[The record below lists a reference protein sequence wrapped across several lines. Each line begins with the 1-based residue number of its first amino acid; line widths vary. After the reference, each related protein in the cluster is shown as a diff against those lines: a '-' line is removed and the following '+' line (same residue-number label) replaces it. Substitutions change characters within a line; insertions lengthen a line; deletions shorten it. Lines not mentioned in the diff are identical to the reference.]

1 MQSLIE
7 RFFSNHVA
15 GFRRD
20 LARFERR
27 LDADETPFNDQALAE
42 LARCITDSLDVCAQL
57 ERQLADEPELLKG
70 VQARYREAIW
80 QWFGKSWFIQ
90 RSFTKPRGYP
100 GDYELLNSIYDRA
113 PKAQGLGGYLDRY
126 ILDSTLGRAVVA
138 RLRAARQFLTKEVAA
153 RGGNA
158 RILNVACGPGREY
171 IDGFLEAEANDV
183 EITCIDNDTAALDFV
198 QTNVAPQMSP
208 QISINFQRYNALR
221 MVSGKTNVERFGR
234 SDIIYSVG
242 LCDYIPDDYLVP
254 MLRGWR
260 ESLAEGG
267 VVYVAFKDM
276 ELYDKA
282 VYQWLMDWYFYQ
294 RTYEDCRR
302 LFVEAGYDMDQMEV
316 TRSDMAVIVNFIG
329 RTKAGT
335 MVRFDGAQTITG
347 AHLVEAEDT
356 ESLPDSSEVSG
367 S

>member
-7 RFFSNHVA
+7 RFFSSHVA

-80 QWFGKSWFIQ
+80 PWFGKSWFIQ
-90 RSFTKPRGYP
+90 RSFSKPRGYP
-100 GDYELLNSIYDRA
+100 GDYELLNSIYDRM
-113 PKAQGLGGYLDRY
+113 PKSQGFGGYLDRY

-138 RLRAARQFLTKEVAA
+138 RLRAARQFLTREVAA

-171 IDGFLEAEANDV
+171 VDGFLDAEAGDV
-183 EITCIDNDTAALDFV
+183 EITCVDNDTASLDFV

-208 QISINFQRYNALR
+208 QISIRFQRYNALR
-221 MVSGKTNVERFGR
+221 MISGKVNVDRFGR

-260 ESLAEGG
+260 ESLADGG

-302 LFVEAGYDMDQMEV
+302 LFVEAGYDMDEMEI

-329 RTKAGT
+329 RTKVGG
-335 MVRFDGAQTITG
+335 MVRIDEAEPLSG
-347 AHLVEAEDT
+347 AHLAEVD
-356 ESLPDSSEVSG
+356 EPAPDSTEVESG

>member
-1 MQSLIE
+1 MHSQIE
-7 RFFSNHVA
+7 RFFSTHVPA
-15 GFRRD
+15 FRRS
-20 LARFERR
+20 LADFESR

-42 LARCITDSLDVCAQL
+42 LARCITDSLDACDQL
-57 ERQLADEPELLKG
+57 ERQIADQPELLKG

-80 QWFGKSWFIQ
+80 PWFGKSWFIQ

-100 GDYELLNSIYDRA
+100 GDYELLNSIYDRV
-113 PKAQGLGGYLDRY
+113 PKSQGFGGYLDRY
-126 ILDSTLGRAVVA
+126 IVDSTLGRAVVA
-138 RLRAARQFLTKEVAA
+138 RLRAAREFLTSEVAA

-171 IDGFLEAEANDV
+171 VDGFLAAEANDV
-183 EITCIDNDTAALDFV
+183 EITCVDNDTVALDFV
-198 QTNVAPQMSP
+198 RTNVAPQMSP
-208 QISINFQRYNALR
+208 QINICFQRYNALR

-294 RTYEDCRR
+294 RTFEDCRR
-302 LFVEAGYDMDQMEV
+302 LFVEAGYDMDEMEV

-329 RTKAGT
+329 RTKAGA
-335 MVRFDGAQTITG
+335 MVRIDDAQEIPASHLAEIEEPLPDGA
-347 AHLVEAEDT
+347 LE
-356 ESLPDSSEVSG
+356 SG

>member
-1 MQSLIE
+1 MQSQIE
-7 RFFSNHVA
+7 RFFSTHVA
-15 GFRRD
+15 GLRRD
-20 LARFERR
+20 LAGFEQR

-57 ERQLADEPELLKG
+57 ERQLMGEPELLKG

-80 QWFGKSWFIQ
+80 PWFGKSWFIQ

-100 GDYELLNSIYDRA
+100 GDYELLQSIYDRK
-113 PKAQGLGGYLDRY
+113 PKSQGFGGYLDRY

-138 RLRAARQFLTKEVAA
+138 RLRAAREFLTSEVAS

-171 IDGFLEAEANDV
+171 VGGFLDSVAGDV
-183 EITCIDNDTAALDFV
+183 EITCVDNDTAALDFV
-198 QTNVAPQMSP
+198 QTHVAPNLSS
-208 QISINFQRYNALR
+208 QINVRFQRYNALR
-221 MVSGKTNVERFGR
+221 MVSGETNVAKFGR

-242 LCDYIPDDYLVP
+242 LCDYIPDDYLIP

-294 RTYEDCRR
+294 RTFEDCRQ
-302 LFVEAGYDMDQMEV
+302 LFVEAGYDMEEMEV

-329 RTKAGT
+329 RTKTAATLRLDEAAPISGNHLGSVVQPLPST
-335 MVRFDGAQTITG
+335 AAQ
-347 AHLVEAEDT
+347 
-356 ESLPDSSEVSG
+356 SG

>member
-1 MQSLIE
+1 MQSHIE
-7 RFFSNHVA
+7 RFFATHVMD
-15 GFRRD
+15 FRRK
-20 LARFERR
+20 LAEFEDR
-27 LDADETPFNDQALAE
+27 LEGDEAPFNDHAVAE
-42 LARCITDSLDVCAQL
+42 LSRCITDSLDVCAQL
-57 ERQLADEPELLKG
+57 ERRLVDEPEMLKG

-80 QWFGKSWFIQ
+80 PWFSKSWFIS

-100 GDYELLNSIYDRA
+100 GDYELLNSIYDRD
-113 PKAQGLGGYLDRY
+113 PKSSGFGGYLDRY

-138 RLRAARQFLTKEVAA
+138 RLRAAREFLTSEVAS
-153 RGGNA
+153 RGGTA

-171 IDGFLEAEANDV
+171 INDFLAAEARDV
-183 EITCIDNDTAALDFV
+183 TITCIDNDTMALDFV
-198 QTNVAPQMSP
+198 QTHVAPHMAP
-208 QISINFQRYNALR
+208 QIDVHFQRYNALR
-221 MVSGKTNVERFGR
+221 MVSGRTNVERFGR

-242 LCDYIPDDYLVP
+242 LCDYIPDDYLIP

-260 ESLAEGG
+260 ESLADGG

-302 LFVEAGYDMDQMEV
+302 LFIEAGYDMQEMEV
-316 TRSDMAVIVNFIG
+316 TRSDMAVIVNFVG
-329 RTKAGT
+329 RTKAGSI
-335 MVRFDGAQTITG
+335 VRFDKAEQTPR
-347 AHLVEAEDT
+347 AVHLESVVEE
-356 ESLPDSSEVSG
+356 LPDAAKTG